1 MRLQKPGSSDELLA
15 KVWNFLTKAFN
26 SVKGDCTHPEVEGV
40 SAANVIFWNMFPYR
54 MPYCF
59 DGYFPPGTILLF
71 IDYISSTNV
80 CFVELQEPLNTAM
93 LAVIT
98 ELLQVVG
105 DLTITAFG
113 SSPVSMKR
121 ANAMSNISNVFN
133 VGFRHPECFTNALRS
148 ALHYIAFEFYAA
160 CSFCFVFSSNRFTSL
175 IIGTQ
180 GGGKQAEFA
189 LLDQAVECVF
199 ANCSLVTSVRFGTV
213 MLGLLTLYYN
223 DASEASRQTLGTMLG
238 WVLGGKDTDPGACNL
253 HPTTCFIALTL
264 IFKLP
269 LSETRSNNKA
279 LRRSGE
285 LTPVKVNR
293 RATYVRSVREIDEC
307 DETEQ

>member
-1 MRLQKPGSSDELLA
+1 M
-15 KVWNFLTKAFN
+15 
-26 SVKGDCTHPEVEGV
+26 

-80 CFVELQEPLNTAM
+80 CFVELQGPLNTAM

-98 ELLQVVG
+98 ELLKVVG
-105 DLTITAFG
+105 DLTITVFG

-121 ANAMSNISNVFN
+121 VNAMSQISNVFRD
-133 VGFRHPECFTNALRS
+133 VVKFGFRHPECFTNALRS

-160 CSFCFVFSSNRFTSL
+160 CSFCFVFSSTRFTSL

-180 GGGKQAEFA
+180 GGGKQAGFA

-223 DASEASRQTLGTMLG
+223 NTCEDSRQT
-238 WVLGGKDTDPGACNL
+238 WARC
-253 HPTTCFIALTL
+253 
-264 IFKLP
+264 
-269 LSETRSNNKA
+269 
-279 LRRSGE
+279 
-285 LTPVKVNR
+285 
-293 RATYVRSVREIDEC
+293 
-307 DETEQ
+307 